1 MAKEKGFLTP
11 MTFGMLAGA
20 ALSVA
25 AISMSDSRARR
36 AVLSVR
42 IVQDRPTRPARRLM
56 KRCELNPGKGTV
68 RPVRGAAEKAG
79 RSGRICLAKHRHP
92 LVK

>member
-1 MAKEKGFLTP
+1 MSKEKGFLTP

-36 AVLSVR
+36 AVR
-42 IVQDRPTRPARRLM
+42 KQ
-56 KRCELNPGKGTV
+56 
-68 RPVRGAAEKAG
+68 AG
-79 RSGRICLAKHRHP
+79 RAADALSDAVDGLERKMGR
-92 LVK
+92 

>member
-1 MAKEKGFLTP
+1 MAKEEGFLTP

-36 AVLSVR
+36 AVRKQANRAVNTISNVA
-42 IVQDRPTRPARRLM
+42 D
-56 KRCELNPGKGTV
+56 ELGQVLGK
-68 RPVRGAAEKAG
+68 
-79 RSGRICLAKHRHP
+79 
-92 LVK
+92 

>member
-1 MAKEKGFLTP
+1 MSKEKGFLTP

-36 AVLSVR
+36 AVR
-42 IVQDRPTRPARRLM
+42 
-56 KRCELNPGKGTV
+56 K
-68 RPVRGAAEKAG
+68 KAG
-79 RSGRICLAKHRHP
+79 RAADAVSDVVDGLERTMGR
-92 LVK
+92 